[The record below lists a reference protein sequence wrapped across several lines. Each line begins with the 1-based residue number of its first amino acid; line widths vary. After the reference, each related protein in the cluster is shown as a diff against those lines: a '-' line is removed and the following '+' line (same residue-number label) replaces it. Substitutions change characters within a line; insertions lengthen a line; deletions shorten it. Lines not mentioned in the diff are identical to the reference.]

1 MNWNQLCNTT
11 YLLAGTLLLPALL
24 AASPEGCQPGT
35 PTSKSDTWDFPEEAS
50 GLIEQIQ
57 SHAGQ
62 VSRNADRLQSFTR
75 ANGISWESH
84 AVELTQVRDHVNAIG
99 KLHCQLQVNRH
110 VALPWQ
116 QRAID
121 YMTPK
126 LVNLANLTEAA
137 IQVLA
142 ENRSTLL
149 ATNYTRQTAEMY
161 ELADEI
167 NDSLGAFLESAEMRQ
182 KLERSEQNL
191 PGA

>member
-99 KLHCQLQVNRH
+99 DTQ
-110 VALPWQ
+110 A
-116 QRAID
+116 
-121 YMTPK
+121 
-126 LVNLANLTEAA
+126 
-137 IQVLA
+137 
-142 ENRSTLL
+142 
-149 ATNYTRQTAEMY
+149 
-161 ELADEI
+161 
-167 NDSLGAFLESAEMRQ
+167 G
-182 KLERSEQNL
+182 
-191 PGA
+191 